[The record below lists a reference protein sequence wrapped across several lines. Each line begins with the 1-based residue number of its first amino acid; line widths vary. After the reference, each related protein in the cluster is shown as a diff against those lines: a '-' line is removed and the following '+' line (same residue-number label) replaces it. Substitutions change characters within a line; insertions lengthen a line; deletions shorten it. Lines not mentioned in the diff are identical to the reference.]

1 MANSEVHPWLVRDSR
16 LEVRDQLLAIL
27 AGTTATGD
35 LSEVRKAWQ
44 ALPEEIHEAGLEV
57 VLQTHLFAGYPRTI
71 NALGV
76 IRQEGCSLNASS
88 DAPAEQWR
96 SDGESL
102 CAEIYAGSYELL
114 RKRVASLHVD
124 LDRWMLEVGYGRVLS
139 RPGAS
144 PRQRELA
151 VLAVLGG
158 QNVAPQLMSHL
169 RGALHVGA
177 TVDECAVVIE
187 LLGPIWGSDAKEQ
200 AARVFDAFCEK
211 RSKN

>member
-1 MANSEVHPWLVRDSR
+1 MASSEAHPWLICDNR
-16 LEVRDQLLAIL
+16 LEIRDQLLAIL

-35 LSEVRKAWQ
+35 LSEVRRAWQ
-44 ALPEEIHEAGLEV
+44 ALPDDLHEAGLEV

-76 IRQEGCSLNASS
+76 IRSEGCSLNTSS
-88 DAPAEQWR
+88 DAPPEQWR

-102 CAEIYAGSYELL
+102 CAEIYAGSYEPL

-124 LDRWMLEVGYGRVLS
+124 LDSWMLEVGYGRVLS

-158 QNVAPQLMSHL
+158 QDVAPQLTSHL

-177 TVDECAVVIE
+177 TIDECAVVVE
-187 LLGPIWGSDAKEQ
+187 LLEFIWG
-200 AARVFDAFCEK
+200 AAVQEKAGHVFDVFCEK
-211 RSKN
+211 RSKS